1 MSGPKTHSWIKDLNV
16 YSVGK
21 STTEYAENPVKLS
34 ANESPLGASPMAM
47 EAYSDAAE
55 ELHRYPDPTYN
66 DLRSALAH
74 KYNIDPG
81 RIVCGVGS
89 DEILKLACRAY
100 LSPGDEVIYVAHSFS
115 MYPIATK
122 SVGGVPIEVA
132 DVNYTANVDNILAV
146 ITDKTRIIFLA
157 NPNNPT
163 GTYIPISEVERLWDN
178 VPNNIL
184 LVLDAAYAEFVDK
197 PDYDAGID
205 LVERSTNVLMTRT
218 FSKLYGLAALRLG
231 WGYACKEIA
240 QTLDKVRD
248 PFNVPS
254 SAQVAGVGALKDKE
268 FEKTA
273 IAYNKKWLK
282 WLSSELSD
290 LGLVIIPSE
299 TNFILIKFKEGNI
312 KASAANDYLLK
323 NGYILRYYSGEDLDD
338 CLRLTVGTEPQN
350 QQVIA
355 LFKEFMEA

>member
-1 MSGPKTHSWIKDLNV
+1 
-16 YSVGK
+16 
-21 STTEYAENPVKLS
+21 
-34 ANESPLGASPMAM
+34 
-47 EAYSDAAE
+47 
-55 ELHRYPDPTYN
+55 
-66 DLRSALAH
+66 AL
-74 KYNIDPG
+74 KYDIDPG

-100 LSPGDEVIYVAHSFS
+100 INPGDEVIYVSHSFS

-132 DVNYTANVDNILAV
+132 DVNYTANVDNILNA

-163 GTYIPISEVERLWDN
+163 GTYIPISEVERLWKN

-184 LVLDAAYAEFVDK
+184 LVLDAAYAEFVEQD
-197 PDYDAGID
+197 DYDAGID
-205 LVERSTNVLMTRT
+205 LVERSTNILMTRT

-240 QTLDKVRD
+240 DTLDKVRD

-254 SAQVAGVGALKDKE
+254 SAQVAGVAALNDDQ
-268 FEKTA
+268 FEKKA
-273 IAYNKKWLK
+273 IAFNNKWLK
-282 WLSSELSD
+282 WLSSELSK
-290 LGLVIIPSE
+290 LGLEAIPSV
-299 TNFILIKFKEGNI
+299 TNFILIKFKCDI
-312 KASAANDYLLK
+312 KTACAANDYLL
-323 NGYILRYYSGEDLDD
+323 NHGYILRYYSGEDLDD
-338 CLRLTVGTEPQN
+338 CLRLTVGTEQQN